1 MLNTY
6 HKDGTVLHILNDRRF
21 RIPESLRHHPCTT
34 APSSLVSDR
43 SLTSNVRKY
52 LYSINRFLFK
62 DAEMHAPAPD
72 IPPDRAKKKEPPDK
86 IDTGISVYL
95 PLRDEKDRATEK
107 KTQRMT
113 IFRIY

>member
-1 MLNTY
+1 MLNACEN
-6 HKDGTVLHILNDRRF
+6 DGIVQHTINDKRF
-21 RIPESLRHHPCTT
+21 RILESILHHPCTT